1 MVNVRGSVKRK
12 MKMPRSDRVYYTV
25 VWIMVTMFMLT
36 VLYPII
42 YIVSSSVSSGRAL
55 MTGKVWLWP
64 VDPSTIGYYNV
75 INYKGLLRS
84 FGNSVFYTAVG
95 TVYNIVL
102 TVLCAYPLA
111 RKDLPGRGYF
121 TFFFTLTMFINGGL
135 IPNYLLV
142 KNLGMLDT
150 RWSLIIPAGVSVYN
164 MLIVRN
170 FFQSS
175 IPGELLEAAQ
185 IDGCSDFKYMYRI
198 VLPLSKASIA
208 VVALFYAVSHWNSYF
223 RPMMYLM
230 NRDLFPL
237 QTILRE
243 ILVNNE
249 IEITSMMDKN
259 VLLEQETL
267 AMQMKYALI
276 VVSSIPMLIIYPFV
290 QKYFVKGV
298 MLGSIK
304 G

>member
-1 MVNVRGSVKRK
+1 MKKKIK
-12 MKMPRSDRVYYTV
+12 MSGSDRIYYTV
-25 VWIMVTMFMLT
+25 VWIMVTLFMLA

-42 YIVSSSVSSGRAL
+42 YIVSSSFSSGRAL
-55 MTGKVWLWP
+55 MTGKVFLWP
-64 VDPSTIGYYNV
+64 VDPSAKGYINV
-75 INYKGLLRS
+75 IQYKGLMKS
-84 FGNSVFYTAVG
+84 FGNSVFYTVVG
-95 TVYNIVL
+95 TAYNIAL
-102 TVLCAYPLA
+102 TIICAYPLS

-150 RWSLIIPAGVSVYN
+150 RWSLIIPVGVSVYN

-170 FFQSS
+170 YFQTS
-175 IPGELLEAAQ
+175 IPGELLEASQ
-185 IDGCSDFKYMYRI
+185 IDGCSDFKYLCKI
-198 VLPLSKASIA
+198 LLPLSKASIA
-208 VVALFYAVSHWNSYF
+208 VIALFYAVSHWNSYF

-230 NRDLFPL
+230 DRDLVPL

-249 IEITSMMDKN
+249 IEITASMDKN
-259 VLLEQETL
+259 VILEQETL
-267 AMQMKYALI
+267 AHQLKYALI
-276 VVSSIPMLIIYPFV
+276 VVSSVPMLIIYPFV

-298 MLGSIK
+298 MVGSIK